1 MIAKF
6 KTRSPMVLLSLLGG
20 LLTVVALLWF
30 ATDGHANVI
39 SSPMSRGQKVL
50 DSLPAAE
57 LPAELNHVTSPR
69 GFSMITAEIAQI
81 TCTLETTTT
90 DKAPVDN
97 HTFNTAAAIA
107 NYTDQALVE
116 GNEND
121 SRTPRPD
128 FYRLDNATVGA
139 KYTVQ
144 AKPDWTNNYNLGII
158 VYNADRVPIITDTDT
173 FNNNFGSVT
182 LVPDN
187 FGPYYFKVFQIS
199 EQCSGHTY
207 SLILGR
213 TDPTATPSPTP
224 TQTPTPGPTSAPAPQ
239 PTWMTGFDQ
248 YEPNFDFNIATTIA
262 PGITYDMNFIPWG
275 GGDVDNDF
283 LKVRVKPGLRL
294 TCETSD
300 LDPGVDPR
308 VAIYSGPGEEHFI
321 TANDD
326 IQLGNFNSRVSY
338 FATFEG
344 YVYILI
350 GQGQRMST
358 RDTVNSDY
366 TFSCSLGVSGIPTP
380 GAPATQPP
388 DKEPAPTPRPTA
400 TPRTSPI
407 ATPTPTADTEAE
419 VELTFRLVASP
430 EPVAPTA
437 EPNGFRTF
445 RVLVYYDENM
455 DAEMGAGEGVVG
467 FFVLV
472 LTPDGSEEL
481 AQGYTDE
488 QGQLSFTVPTVGTVR
503 VLVPLLGFD
512 RLIEASRPEV
522 RVRILPPVLPETI
535 P

>member
-1 MIAKF
+1 MI
-6 KTRSPMVLLSLLGG
+6 S
-20 LLTVVALLWF
+20 
-30 ATDGHANVI
+30 
-39 SSPMSRGQKVL
+39 
-50 DSLPAAE
+50 AA
-57 LPAELNHVTSPR
+57 PT
-69 GFSMITAEIAQI
+69 QI

-90 DKAPVDN
+90 DKAPLGN
-97 HTFNTAAAIA
+97 NSFGSSAAIA
-107 NYTDQALVE
+107 NYTDQTLVE
-116 GNEND
+116 GNEGE
-121 SRTPRPD
+121 PRIPWD
-128 FYRLDNATVGA
+128 DYYRLDNATVGA
-139 KYTVQ
+139 RYTVQ
-144 AKPDWTNNYNLGII
+144 AKPDWTTNYNLGII
-158 VYNADRVPIITDTDT
+158 VYNRDRVPIITDTDT

-182 LVPDN
+182 LVPED
-187 FGPYYFKVFQIS
+187 FGPYYFKIFQIS

-213 TDPTATPSPTP
+213 TDPTGTPSPTP
-224 TQTPTPGPTSAPAPQ
+224 TQTPTAAPTSAPAPQ

-262 PGITYDMNFIPWG
+262 PGLTYEMNFIPWG

-294 TCETSD
+294 TCETAD

-308 VAIYSGPGEEHFI
+308 IALYSGPGEEHFI

-326 IQLGNFNSRVSY
+326 IELGNFNSRVSY
-338 FATFEG
+338 FATYEG
-344 YVYILI
+344 YVYILV
-350 GQGQRMST
+350 GQGQRMAT
-358 RDTVNSDY
+358 RDTVNSEY
-366 TFSCSLGVSGIPTP
+366 TFSCSLGTSAIPTP
-380 GAPATQPP
+380 PLSTPGPSATQAP
-388 DKEPAPTPRPTA
+388 DKEPVPTARPTA
-400 TPRTSPI
+400 TPQTSPI
-407 ATPTPTADTEAE
+407 ATPTVQPTPTTEPAAQ
-419 VELTFRLVASP
+419 VPLDFRLVASP
-430 EPVAPTA
+430 EPVSPTA

-455 DAEMGAGEGVVG
+455 DAEMGAGEGIAG

-472 LTPDGSEEL
+472 LTPDGNEEL

-522 RVRILPPVLPETI
+522 RVRIMPPILPDAI